1 MSDDFDNDPYDE
13 APVHQLDEDGDVD
26 FDEGIGPGQKPAVG
40 SPTGDESEGPGLD
53 ERDAR

>member
-26 FDEGIGPGQKPAVG
+26 FDESVGPDID
-40 SPTGDESEGPGLD
+40 GDELPDDTSRTASD
-53 ERDAR
+53 ESDGR